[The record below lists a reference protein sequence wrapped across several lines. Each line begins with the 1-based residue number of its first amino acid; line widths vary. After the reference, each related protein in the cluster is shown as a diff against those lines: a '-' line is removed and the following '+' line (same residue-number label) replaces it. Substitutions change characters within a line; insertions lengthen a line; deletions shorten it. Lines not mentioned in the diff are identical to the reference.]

1 MGDGREIVGDEEVG
15 EPEPLLQIAQQVE
28 DLGTDRDVERRDRL
42 VQHHQPG
49 RQDQRAGNG
58 DALALAAREFVRE
71 EIGRAFRQAD
81 QVEHLQHATA
91 DLGGRRSFRW

>member
-1 MGDGREIVGDEEVG
+1 MGDGSEVVGDEEVG
-15 EPEPLLQIAQQVE
+15 QAKPRLQIAQQVE
-28 DLGTDRDVERRDRL
+28 DLGADRDIERGDRL

-49 RQDQRAGNG
+49 REDQRTGDG

-81 QVEHLQHATA
+81 
-91 DLGGRRSFRW
+91 